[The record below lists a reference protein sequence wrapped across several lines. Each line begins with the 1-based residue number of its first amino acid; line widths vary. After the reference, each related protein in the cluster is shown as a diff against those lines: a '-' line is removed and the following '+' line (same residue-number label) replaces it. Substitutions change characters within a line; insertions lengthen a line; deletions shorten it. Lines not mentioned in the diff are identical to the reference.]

1 MPRIWIKP
9 QYRKLR
15 WKLPKYRTKIAQN
28 RITVNPN
35 VPLYK
40 HHVKPNHPQAAVMD
54 SCFVLWIV
62 QSKFSNLLA
71 FSISFKFNFLVY
83 HSGFL
88 KILFVIKFNPKLTL
102 TLLWVLIRTQQSG
115 CPCSMRALTSFASAI
130 SSPEPARIYGQRDRN
145 ACILDQKECSLWERD
160 CCFRR
165 LRVQAAEGPWKSPSQ
180 GLLV

>member
-71 FSISFKFNFLVY
+71 FSISFKLNFLVY
-83 HSGFL
+83 HSGIL
-88 KILFVIKFNPKLTL
+88 KILFVIKFGFNEKWNLSLNSKLTL

-115 CPCSMRALTSFASAI
+115 CPCSMRALTSLASDVSACRLLKVHGNLV
-130 SSPEPARIYGQRDRN
+130 PGPARLRSAKI
-145 ACILDQKECSLWERD
+145 
-160 CCFRR
+160 RR
-165 LRVQAAEGPWKSPSQ
+165 FS
-180 GLLV
+180 